1 MWRNRGLLDKSGE
14 LEVFKL
20 VRECV
25 LLVLTADVTL
35 GVGKGFFCPA
45 VTPCQ
50 VVVYFS
56 HLTIRFKV
64 YLHYITCLMYNF
76 LCTAYHSQKQYE
88 Q

>member
-1 MWRNRGLLDKSGE
+1 MWRNRGLLDKSRE

-20 VRECV
+20 VREGV

-35 GVGKGFFCPA
+35 GIDKGFFCPA

-56 HLTIRFKV
+56 YLTIWFEL

-76 LCTAYHSQKQYE
+76 LCIPYHSQRQYE